1 MYMMPYSSDL
11 FDDFGTNFRNM
22 FKSLDFPLDLPR
34 VKNFMTTDV
43 IEKKD
48 GLELVMDLPGLKKED
63 IKIELNEG
71 YLTITAESNT
81 KSEEKD
87 KEGNYIRKE
96 RYSGKYTRSFFVG
109 KNITEDDIK
118 AKFENGTLTLNFP
131 KNQDKIEAQK
141 KVISIEG

>member
-11 FDDFGTNFRNM
+11 FDDFDANFRKIFENPN
-22 FKSLDFPLDLPR
+22 SPR

-71 YLTITAESNT
+71 YLTVTAESNT

-141 KVISIEG
+141 KFISIEDKKV